1 MNDRQKNIS
10 DVSEY
15 GYILEKTIIWRKICT
30 VFNEI
35 LCAS

>member
-1 MNDRQKNIS
+1 MTEKKHIR

-15 GYILEKTIIWRKICT
+15 GYILEKTIIWRKIFT
-30 VFNEI
+30 VLYEI